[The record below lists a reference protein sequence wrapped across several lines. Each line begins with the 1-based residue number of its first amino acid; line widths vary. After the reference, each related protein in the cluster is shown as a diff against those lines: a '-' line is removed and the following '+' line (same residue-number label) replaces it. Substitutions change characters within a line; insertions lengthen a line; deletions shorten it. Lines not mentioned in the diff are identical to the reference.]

1 MARFNRSKKSGL
13 GSSFLGNLLSSLLI
27 IGVLVSGFAIYNH
40 YDNNKT
46 DEITEKVETEDTG
59 DEVET
64 EVETPS
70 EEVEENEAE

>member
-1 MARFNRSKKSGL
+1 MARFNSSKKSGL

-40 YDNNKT
+40 YENKT